1 MGYTQ
6 RLNSKLINR
15 IVKTDTKDIVHSG
28 AFARAQK
35 EGYLDVN
42 NLNHETFADRRK
54 MEHNRQ
60 NIQAYKVSSIA
71 QKGNRYERAM
81 TVQEQNAVARMQ
93 QATGEAGSGNQMTL
107 QEANIKMHK
116 QGLQKFDKGMQAM
129 NGEVEVMKTPS
140 NVHNSMAKTPE
151 THVQRQ
157 ASSYRAFQAER
168 FSGGVKKY
176 TPAGGGAAPAP
187 APHMPSGAASRIAP
201 NIKPNFGGH

>member
-15 IVKTDTKDIVHSG
+15 ITKTETKDVVHNG
-28 AFARAQK
+28 AFASAQK
-35 EGYLDVN
+35 QGYLDVS

-71 QKGNRYERAM
+71 QGGNRYERAM
-81 TVQEQNAVARMQ
+81 TAQEQSAMAKMQ
-93 QATGEAGSGNQMTL
+93 QATGSVGGNNQMTL

-116 QGLQKFDKGMQAM
+116 QGLQKFDKGMRAM
-129 NGEVEVMKTPS
+129 NGEAEVMKTPA

-157 ASSYRAFQAER
+157 ASGYRAMQAER
-168 FSGGVKKY
+168 FAGGVRKY
-176 TPAGGGAAPAP
+176 NPTGGGAAAAP
-187 APHMPSGAASRIAP
+187 APRAPGAASRIAP
-201 NIKPNFGGH
+201 NIKPNFGGR